1 MSANEW
7 RCTICQRDMQ
17 ISNRVAHIAGKSHR
31 EAVLCSNLTLAT
43 SQASN
48 PTDGTHTAPGWE
60 CETCHRFMQ
69 VKDKETHLAGKL
81 HQKALRGPMMTG
93 GSAARKKTGKSKTR
107 QPKHGRAK
115 KSDDGD
121 YSDYLSK
128 EEASS
133 LLHEIDTAFGLLPG
147 GGAYK
152 ESNFYYQDTSTA

>member
-1 MSANEW
+1 
-7 RCTICQRDMQ
+7 MQ

-43 SQASN
+43 S
-48 PTDGTHTAPGWE
+48 
-60 CETCHRFMQ
+60 Q

-115 KSDDGD
+115 KSDDRD